1 MTDRAGMTPGEQIG
15 LGEVERLDFS
25 KGDGLLPA
33 IVQHADTGAVLMLAY
48 MNPEALRATL
58 EWRHVVFFSRSRG
71 RLWEK
76 GETSGNF
83 LELIDVRADCD
94 ADTLLVRARPKG
106 PTCHTGTD
114 TCFGNAPQSTHAP
127 LAFLA
132 ALEGVITQRF
142 AERPQGSYTTRLIE
156 EGPRRMAQKVAEEGV
171 EVALAAVAQGDA
183 ELIGESADL
192 LFHLLVLL
200 KSRDISLT
208 QVVAEL
214 AARHRLPPGTP

>member
-1 MTDRAGMTPGEQIG
+1 MSGPRDVTPGARIDVAA
-15 LGEVERLDFS
+15 VERLDFA

-33 IVQHADTGAVLMLAY
+33 IVQHADSGAVLMLAY

-58 EWRHVVFFSRSRG
+58 EWGHVVFFSRSKG

-83 LELIDVRADCD
+83 LELIDIRADCD
-94 ADTLLVRARPKG
+94 ADTLLVRVRPKG
-106 PTCHTGTD
+106 PSCHTGTV
-114 TCFGNAPQSTHAP
+114 TCFGNEPQSATTP

-132 ALEGVITQRF
+132 TLEAIIAQRIQ
-142 AERPQGSYTTRLIE
+142 ERPEGSYTTQLLE
-156 EGPRRMAQKVAEEGV
+156 GGPRRMAQKVGEEGV
-171 EVALAAVAQGDA
+171 EVALAAVAEGDA

-200 KSRDISLT
+200 KSREISLE
-208 QVVAEL
+208 QVVEEL
-214 AARHRLPPGTP
+214 AARHGNRTGTR